1 MNVKTIAIYVRVS
14 TEEQVDEGF
23 SIQAQLETLRTYA
36 RLHQCI
42 IFDEYVDEGISGKL
56 IENRPELNRLLADAK
71 QGQFDEVMVWKVN
84 RISRSMADLLYISG
98 KLEEHGVA
106 FKSFSEPFDT
116 GNAAGKFLMQ
126 MMGAVAELERNTI
139 VDNVKLGMR
148 QRAKQG
154 KWNGGQTIGYAS
166 IEIEGSTN
174 RKRKETRLELVESEA
189 AIVRLIFHK
198 YAEGK
203 GFKSITNDLNYVG
216 YKTKMGSPF
225 SITTVKG
232 ILSNPLYIGKVRF
245 NKQQDWNTKRRKGT
259 NPDPIIVDGQHTAII
274 SQELWDKV
282 QARYANANKHPARV
296 YYGSLPFTGVM
307 RCPQCGHGMVA
318 QRATRKS
325 KKTGEVKYTPYYQCG
340 QFTNK
345 GSSVCR
351 ANSVRADYAEQEI
364 MNRVQQLLDKTE
376 LIDDLTTSI
385 NGKRTVDK
393 KPLEQELQRLEKEMA
408 DIDHKKGKYYRLYEE
423 DMLEPKELK
432 TKINELSEV
441 GQRLEQQQT
450 TIRKQLNVDNTVLVS
465 AEMVKE
471 LLVPFSTIFGN
482 INHEKRKQLVHVL
495 IKEITVTGNREIDRI
510 TFYLNTKSLVLNQET
525 SNSEQCLSL

>member
-23 SIQAQLETLRTYA
+23 SIQAQLETLRAYA
-36 RLHQCI
+36 RLHQYI

-71 QGQFDEVMVWKVN
+71 KGQFDEAMVWKVN

-174 RKRKETRLELVESEA
+174 RKRKETRLEIVESEA
-189 AIVRLIFHK
+189 AVVRLIFHK

-203 GFKSITNDLNYVG
+203 GFKSITNDLNYMG

-259 NPDPIIVDGQHTAII
+259 NPDPIIVDGQHAAII

-351 ANSVRADYAEQEI
+351 ANSVRADYTEREI
-364 MNRVQQLLDKTE
+364 MNRVQRLLENPK
-376 LIDDLTTSI
+376 LINDLTASM
-385 NGKRTVDK
+385 NGKRAINK
-393 KPLEQELQRLEKEMA
+393 KPLEQELQRLERELTDTNRIK
-408 DIDHKKGKYYRLYEE
+408 DKYYKLYEE
-423 DMLEPKELK
+423 DVLEPIDLK
-432 TKINELSEV
+432 VKINGLSETRL
-441 GQRLEQQQT
+441 RLEQRHAVIQ
-450 TIRKQLNVDNTVLVS
+450 KQLIMENTSPVS
-465 AEMVKE
+465 AEMVRG
-471 LLVPFSTIFGN
+471 LLASFNTIFGK
-482 INHEKRKQLVHVL
+482 ISHENRKQLVHTL
-495 IKEITVTGNREIDRI
+495 IKEISVTQDRKINRIILRVGMS
-510 TFYLNTKSLVLNQET
+510 NTLASL
-525 SNSEQCLSL
+525 